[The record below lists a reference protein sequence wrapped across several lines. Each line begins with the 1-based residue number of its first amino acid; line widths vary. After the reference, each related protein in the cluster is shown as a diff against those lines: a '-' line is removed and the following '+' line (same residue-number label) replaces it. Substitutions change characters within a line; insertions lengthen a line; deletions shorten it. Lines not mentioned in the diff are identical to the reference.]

1 MRKLFS
7 GIFGLLGGL
16 LLAATVF
23 LSFYALDASPMLLT
37 APEDALT
44 QSEAMMAAVARGDFA
59 DAAARMQG
67 QPDLG
72 ADREPADEVG
82 KMIWTAF
89 LESIRYEFA
98 GECYATDSG
107 VARDVTVET
116 LDISGVTAS
125 LRQRSQTLLN
135 QRVAAAEDV
144 EQIYDENGDYREDF
158 VMEVLHDA
166 ARQALEEDA
175 VSVSRELTLNLV
187 YGQGQWWVVPD
198 AALLAAISGG
208 IGG

>member
-1 MRKLFS
+1 MKNLFS
-7 GIFGLLGGL
+7 GIFGLLGIL
-16 LLAATVF
+16 LLAATVC
-23 LSFYALDASPMLLT
+23 LSFYALDASPALLA
-37 APEDALT
+37 APEDALN
-44 QSEAMMAAVARGDFA
+44 QSEAMMEAVARGDFA
-59 DAAARMQG
+59 DAASRMQG

-82 KMIWTAF
+82 KMIWAAF
-89 LESIRYEFA
+89 LDSIRYEFT

-166 ARQALEEDA
+166 ARQALAEDG
-175 VSVSRELTLNLV
+175 VTVSREMTLNLV
-187 YGQGQWWVVPD
+187 YRQGQWWVVPD
-198 AALLAAISGG
+198 GALLAAISGG
-208 IGG
+208 IAG

>member
-1 MRKLFS
+1 MKNLFS
-7 GIFGLLGGL
+7 GLFGLLGIVL
-16 LLAATVF
+16 LTATLF
-23 LSFYALDASPMLLT
+23 LCLHGLDASAVLLT
-37 APEDALT
+37 APEDALR
-44 QSEAMMAAVARGDFA
+44 QSEAMMEAVAQGDFA
-59 DAAARMQG
+59 AAGARMQG

-82 KMIWTAF
+82 KMIWAAF
-89 LESIRYEFA
+89 LDSIRYEFT

-107 VARDVTVET
+107 IARDMTVET
-116 LDISGVTAS
+116 LDISSVTAS

-135 QRVAAAEDV
+135 RRVAAAEDV

-175 VSVSRELTLNLV
+175 VTVSREITLNLV
-187 YGQGQWWVVPD
+187 YRQGQWWVVPD
-198 AALLAAISGG
+198 AALLSAISGG
-208 IGG
+208 IAG